1 MRTLRFVISLSLG
14 ILLPLAIQLRVRRG
28 LSAEQRAAAWNAAT
42 WGAALYA
49 FGPLS
54 MVGFLSVVAR
64 VAPLG
69 WLKRLGPAVAGV
81 LGGAAGVVVAAAVMA
96 LVAGV
101 DGLIARALG
110 LPE

>member
-28 LSAEQRAAAWNAAT
+28 LSAEQRAEAWNAAT

-54 MVGFLSVVAR
+54 MVGFMSVVAR
-64 VAPLG
+64 VAWFERGARVLG
-69 WLKRLGPAVAGV
+69 GV
-81 LGGAAGVVVAAAVMA
+81 LGAAAGLVVAAALLA

-101 DGLIARALG
+101 DWLFAWALG

>member
-1 MRTLRFVISLSLG
+1 MRTLRFVISMSLG

-28 LSAEQRAAAWNAAT
+28 LTVEQRAEAWNAAT

-64 VAPLG
+64 VAWFERSARVLG
-69 WLKRLGPAVAGV
+69 GV
-81 LGGAAGVVVAAAVMA
+81 LGGVAGFIVAAAVMA

-101 DGLIARALG
+101 DWLIARALG